1 MNRRTYVGII
11 QNDFC
16 DIKTLVL
23 AEDAGEAKAKVL
35 RNFGDCLGRT
45 YREEDV
51 TILAFG
57 EG

>member
-35 RNFGDCLGRT
+35 RNFGDGLGRT
-45 YREEDV
+45 YREEDI
-51 TILAFG
+51 TIRAFG